1 MTFPLERQKI
11 RYAFRVFLSF
21 HTSLFVIFIV
31 MRGVLVFFFPENL
44 LVYAH
49 YTLAHEWHSRHSS
62 SAWNAARWPN
72 LTFYYIFGC
81 ADMSSFSWCGA
92 WRRMMCGLLPVTV
105 SFFPL
110 SFLSHARKNTDFSFL
125 FLVFQFQSLFFWF
138 LIFILIHFIKVLFV
152 FNLVIQLQFLIWY
165 FFHFGPYY
173 FIFFLNPFVKVL
185 LILNFILQSKFILF
199 YFFQFDLL
207 SFYLFL
213 LLSRLFFVSI

>member
-44 LVYAH
+44 LVHAH
-49 YTLAHEWHSRHSS
+49 YTLAHGWHSRHSS
-62 SAWNAARWPN
+62 SAWNAARSPN

-125 FLVFQFQSLFFWF
+125 FLIFQFQSLFFWF